1 MESKIIEFK
10 GMPLFQKA
18 VFNPPFVMQGTLE
31 NFACFFYMIEG
42 SMLSYDARGVHKIS
56 DKEAITK
63 NCGSYV
69 QKYIT
74 SEKSDKCE
82 AIAVY
87 LYPDL
92 LREIYKDEVPSF
104 ITSVNNNV
112 PKKLIG
118 NKLIEQFMNTLVLFF
133 EDPEAID
140 EELGILKI
148 KELIMILLRS
158 EDHKSIQQLLSEIF
172 SPVNIKFQEAIQKNI
187 LNPLS
192 VDQLAFICN
201 MSISTFKR
209 EFKKVYE
216 QTPARYIKE
225 KRLEHA
231 ASLLLCNDQSIT
243 SITFDS
249 GFQDVTTFSDSFQKK
264 YGIAP
269 SKFRLNQIRK

>member
-18 VFNPPFVMQGTLE
+18 KFNPPFVMQGTLE
-31 NFACFFYMIEG
+31 NFACFFYMLEG
-42 SMLSYDARGVHKIS
+42 SMLSYDARGVHQIS

-69 QKYIT
+69 QKYVT
-74 SEKSDKCE
+74 SEKSESCE

-87 LYPDL
+87 LYPEL
-92 LREIYKDEVPSF
+92 LQEIYRDDVPSF
-104 ITSVNNNV
+104 ITSENNSI

-118 NKLIEQFMNTLVLFF
+118 NKLIEHYMNNLVVFF
-133 EDPEAID
+133 EDPDAID

-158 EDHKSIQQLLSEIF
+158 ENHENIQTLLSEIF
-172 SPVNIKFQEAIQKNI
+172 SPVNVKFQDAIQKNI
-187 LNPLS
+187 FNPLS
-192 VDQLAFICN
+192 IEELAFICN
-201 MSISTFKR
+201 MSLSTFKR

-216 QTPARYIKE
+216 ETPAKYIKT

-231 ASLLLCNDQSIT
+231 ASLLLCNDESVSSI
-243 SITFDS
+243 SYDS

-264 YGIAP
+264 YGQSP
-269 SKFRLNQIRK
+269 SKFRLTQIRK